1 MPFAEM
7 LSSCQAK
14 KIKGNGQEE
23 DLERKNPEAKNIQKR
38 SFKARESLNAIDQT
52 VVVCNYGKPIYKASS
67 RIAMLDAPM

>member
-1 MPFAEM
+1 MRFAEM

-14 KIKGNGQEE
+14 KIKGNGQEEE

-52 VVVCNYGKPIYKASS
+52 VVVCNYGKPI
-67 RIAMLDAPM
+67 